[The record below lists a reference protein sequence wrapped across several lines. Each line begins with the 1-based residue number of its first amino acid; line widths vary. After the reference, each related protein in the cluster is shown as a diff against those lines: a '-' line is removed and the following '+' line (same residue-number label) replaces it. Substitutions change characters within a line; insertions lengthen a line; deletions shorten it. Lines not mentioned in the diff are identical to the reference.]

1 MHVSYTSQGGIL
13 PNPLIPYHL
22 PSLMAQCQDYLH
34 NILSLLQ
41 SSFLPLTLHKTD
53 SLLSDLG
60 LHYLF
65 PIYNHTNSWAHE
77 DVLEF

>member
-1 MHVSYTSQGGIL
+1 
-13 PNPLIPYHL
+13 
-22 PSLMAQCQDYLH
+22 MAQCQGYLH

-41 SSFLPLTLHKTD
+41 SSFLPLTLHKTY

-65 PIYNHTNSWAHE
+65 PIYNHSNSWAHE

>member
-1 MHVSYTSQGGIL
+1 
-13 PNPLIPYHL
+13 
-22 PSLMAQCQDYLH
+22 MAQCQGYLH

-41 SSFLPLTLHKTD
+41 SSFLPLTLHKTY